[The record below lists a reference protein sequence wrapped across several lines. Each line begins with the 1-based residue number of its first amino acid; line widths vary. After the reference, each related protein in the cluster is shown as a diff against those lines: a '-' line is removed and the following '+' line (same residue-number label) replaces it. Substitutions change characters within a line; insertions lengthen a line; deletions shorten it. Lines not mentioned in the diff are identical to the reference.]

1 MERYLCIHGHFYQP
15 PRENPWLE
23 AIELQDSAYP
33 YHDWNARITAEC
45 YAPNSVARI
54 LDDKDFIVKLVNNY
68 AKISFNFG
76 PTLLSWLQQ
85 EAPDVYSAI
94 LAADRESQKQ
104 FSGHG
109 SALAQIYN
117 HVIMPLA
124 NQRDRMTQVRWAL
137 GDFEARFQRKAEG
150 MWLAE
155 AAVDLATLELLAAHD
170 IRFTILAPH
179 QAARLRPIGAVDWQ
193 ELHHQPIDPSRAYL
207 QNLPSGRSIALFFY
221 DGAGARSVAFEGVL
235 SNGEEFIAKLM
246 GGFNEKRDWP
256 QLMHVATDGESYG
269 HHHRFGDMALA
280 YALEQ
285 IDKNQLARLTNYGE
299 FLAIHP
305 PTHEVEIVEKSSWS
319 CAHGIDRWWSDCGC
333 NSGGK
338 PGWNQRWRTPLR
350 DTFDWLRDEVA
361 LPWQKI
367 AGELFKDP
375 WAARDGYVKIVLDR
389 SAPNLEQFF
398 ARHATHTL
406 DHDEQQ
412 VALKL
417 LELQRHALLM
427 YTSCGWFFDDLSG
440 IETLQVIQFAARAL
454 LLAEELFGI
463 ALEETFLDRLARAE
477 SNLTELGN
485 GREVYEK
492 YVRPARVDWGRVG
505 AHYAVSSI
513 FEEYPA
519 LTNIYCYRAEQKT
532 FKTFD
537 AGKTKLAIG
546 LVRLTSQIT
555 LESVDLGFGVLSMGD
570 HNISGGVRPVL
581 DDTTEEYLAREL
593 TEPFLNADFTE
604 VLRLMDRRFGSA
616 NYSLRSLFR
625 DEQRKLLERILAVAL
640 GETESMYRQV
650 YDQRAPL
657 MRFMTSL
664 HMPLPKAFAAAAE
677 CVLNNNLCRVLA
689 EQGID
694 VTRVSK
700 LVAAAKTEGVTLDH
714 TTLEFTYRETLERL
728 SSRFAG
734 DPSLAALQTLN
745 NGASVL
751 QHLPFSVNL
760 WKIQNNCYRM
770 LHSIYPVIRQTSQT
784 VGDSGDLWLKEF
796 AELAERL
803 KIKIA

>member
-54 LDDKDFIVKLVNNY
+54 LDDKNFIVKLVNNY

-76 PTLLSWLQQ
+76 PTLLSWLEQ

-124 NQRDRMTQVRWAL
+124 NQRDRLTQVRWAL

-155 AAVDLATLELLAAHD
+155 AAVDLATLEILAAHD

-179 QAARLRPIGAVDWQ
+179 QAARVRRIGADQWQ
-193 ELHHQPIDPSRAYL
+193 EINGQPFDPSRAYL

-235 SNGEEFIAKLM
+235 SNGEEFIAKLL
-246 GGFNEKRDWP
+246 GGFDEKRDWP
-256 QLMHVATDGESYG
+256 QLMHIATDGESYG

-285 IDKNQLARLTNYGE
+285 IDENRLARLTNYGE
-299 FLAIHP
+299 FLAMHP

-338 PGWNQRWRTPLR
+338 PGWNQQWRTPLR

-361 LPWQKI
+361 PLWQKM
-367 AGELFKDP
+367 AGELLEDP
-375 WAARDGYVKIVLDR
+375 WAARDGYIGIVLDR

-406 DHDEQQ
+406 DQDEQQ
-412 VALKL
+412 LALKL

-454 LLAEELFGI
+454 QLAEELFGD
-463 ALEETFLDRLARAE
+463 ALEETFLERLARAE

-492 YVRPARVDWGRVG
+492 FVRPAHVDWGRVG

-519 LTNIYCYRAEQKT
+519 LTNIYCYQAEQKT

-537 AGKTKLAIG
+537 AGKAKLAVG

-555 LESVDLGFGVLSMGD
+555 LESLDLGFGVLSMGD

-581 DDTTEEYLAREL
+581 DDTIEEYLTREL
-593 TEPFLNADFTE
+593 AEPFLHADFTE
-604 VLRLMDRRFGSA
+604 VLRLMDRRFGTA

-625 DEQRKLLERILAVAL
+625 DEQRHLLERILAVAL

-650 YDQRAPL
+650 YDQHAPL

-677 CVLNNNLCRVLA
+677 CVLNNNLCRFLA
-689 EQGID
+689 EPRID
-694 VTRVSK
+694 VARVSK
-700 LVAAAKTEGVTLDH
+700 LVASAKTEGVTLDH

-728 SSRFAG
+728 SARFAG
-734 DPSLAALQTLN
+734 DPSLAALQALN

-760 WKIQNNCYRM
+760 WKIQNDCYRM